1 VQVDGYPAVTFQ
13 MFKSWLEAMNHHW
26 TDLLVLPEGL
36 IFSIREDA
44 NRRKLLPD
52 VTDAEG
58 MWKRLAVLLRLLV
71 DRQSVWGDPRS
82 LYGQAASE
90 SKPDHMMSPAA
101 RARSRQDKTTWQG
114 VWL

>member
-1 VQVDGYPAVTFQ
+1 MVTFQ

-44 NRRKLLPD
+44 SRRKLLPN
-52 VTDAEG
+52 VMDAEG

-90 SKPDHMMSPAA
+90 SKPDRMMSPAS
-101 RARSRQDKTTWQG
+101 RARSRQDHMTWQG
-114 VWL
+114 KWL